1 MYDEMLFVVDNS
13 GRRAWRLI
21 GKNFKNTPQA
31 RPSIQ
36 NRFTN
41 LLLKV

>member
-1 MYDEMLFVVDNS
+1 MHDEMLFVVDNS
-13 GRRAWRLI
+13 AWRLI

-36 NRFTN
+36 NRITN